1 MCFFALSVIF
11 VGVQRLFQQ
20 TVEDFLMRHIKSL
33 LLIFL
38 LTVVLSMPAW
48 SQSMVFTAPGPGNHF
63 FLAAGGGLPPPPMI
77 IPPLLMGMQAAHLS
91 ADQQKQVN
99 QILQSNRSQTIPLI
113 QQLEA
118 VHGQIADKLLAPGTI
133 SASDLAPLEEQAAQ
147 LDAQIQQQA
156 LDASV
161 QIRALLTP
169 DQVAR
174 MAQFHRKMFAL
185 QAQMRSLMNEAAP
198 QPTSGPAS

>member
-1 MCFFALSVIF
+1 VIF
-11 VGVQRLFQQ
+11 IGAQRLFQQ
-20 TVEDFLMRHIKSL
+20 NMEDLLMRHAKSL
-33 LLIFL
+33 FLITL
-38 LTVVLSMPAW
+38 LTVAFSLPAW
-48 SQSMVFTAPGPGNHF
+48 AQPMVIQAPDGPGNHF
-63 FLAAGGGLPPPPMI
+63 FIAAGGGFPLPPPMI

-99 QILQSNRSQTIPLI
+99 QILQSNRSQTAPLI
-113 QQLEA
+113 QQLQA
-118 VHGQIADKLLAPGTI
+118 VHEQIANKLLAPGTI

-174 MAQFHRKMFAL
+174 MAQFHQKMSAL
-185 QAQMRSLMNEAAP
+185 QAQMKSLMNEAAP
-198 QPTSGPAS
+198 PPAPGPIP